1 MIVKKLV
8 VMGKKKD
15 QAHYLK
21 VGEIFAGSLP
31 QQEGQKSKC
40 SCILMHLSGGGGV
53 GGCCSSGWGCGVP
66 QQSCWDILGS
76 RARQGELRMLKDE
89 GLLTKMHMHPNWP
102 YGCHPRAEIWEEWDQ
117 GVS

>member
-53 GGCCSSGWGCGVP
+53 GGGVAALAGAAVSHSKVAGIYWAPEHGRVSRGC
-66 QQSCWDILGS
+66 
-76 RARQGELRMLKDE
+76 
-89 GLLTKMHMHPNWP
+89 
-102 YGCHPRAEIWEEWDQ
+102 
-117 GVS
+117 